1 MRRRTFDVLATT
13 AGLLIAG
20 LLLVAGGLLTWGHNF
35 VTSEVHTQLAAQKIV
50 FPPANSPAV
59 AGPQFAPMR
68 QYGGQLMTTGAQ
80 AQVYADHFI
89 AVHLTEIGGGQ
100 TYAQLSAKAL
110 AQPKNAA
117 LAAQVQTM
125 FRGQTLRGL
134 LLNAY
139 AFGTIGQIMLY
150 AAIAAFAGAGLL
162 LLLAIFGFV
171 HLRRTAP
178 DAEIFPDRHPRAGQL
193 LLTARTGLP
202 GQGPPPPGPPG
213 GGRCFRPVSRPA
225 ARRGTP
231 QPARWPRRP
240 PPEGSPPFLGPR
252 SRGTRPVG
260 S

>member
-1 MRRRTFDVLATT
+1 MRRRTFDALAAT
-13 AGLLIAG
+13 AGLVIAG

-50 FPPANSPAV
+50 FPPADSPAV
-59 AGPQFAPMR
+59 KGAQFAPMR

-110 AQPKNAA
+110 ANPKDTA

-125 FRGQTLRGL
+125 FRGETLRGL

-139 AFGTIGQIMLY
+139 AFWTIGQIMLW

-162 LLLAIFGFV
+162 LILAIFGFI

-178 DAEIFPDRHPRAGQL
+178 EAQIFPAAA
-193 LLTARTGLP
+193 T
-202 GQGPPPPGPPG
+202 
-213 GGRCFRPVSRPA
+213 PVQAS
-225 ARRGTP
+225 T
-231 QPARWPRRP
+231 
-240 PPEGSPPFLGPR
+240 S
-252 SRGTRPVG
+252 
-260 S
+260 